1 MSPGPRILLIDSDSV
16 FSEMFER
23 LLRAWFGDG
32 LILTR
37 LRDPAELEMARAA
50 ASTGSE
56 ETNILSG
63 LDLIVAEAAFPNEGR
78 PPAELF
84 ALFVE
89 AAREPAAPVL
99 ILSDCRLRRLSLQAL
114 QARCVD
120 AIDKTNLR
128 LPLLEARVKRAL
140 ALGRRGRE
148 LRRLRSLVQ
157 DLKNKQN
164 RTDEE
169 LLELNATIERMRGEL
184 EQEYENKLSLEK
196 DKSRMQ
202 SVFGM
207 YVDPKI
213 VEAILSEEIA
223 VDQKGRRQ
231 NVTVMFADL
240 RGYTSMTEE
249 MDAEKVISFLNEFF
263 TSMTEVIMGYEGM
276 VDKYIG
282 DGIMCLFGTPIED
295 PEHRDKA
302 LLTAMEM
309 FSIFELWQTNW
320 ESNYGIRPAMGI
332 GLASGDVV
340 VGNVGSFQKISY
352 TAVGDTVNLAAR
364 LEGMAQPGE
373 VLISSDLFENLTE
386 ASREKYVFEPLE
398 PIDIRGKRGKHQVYR
413 LVQEFDADD
422 ILQFG

>member
-1 MSPGPRILLIDSDSV
+1 MSPGLRILLLDSDYEFFV
-16 FSEMFER
+16 MLER
-23 LLRAWFGDG
+23 LLRAWFGLG
-32 LILTR
+32 LDLIY
-37 LRDPAELEMARAA
+37 LRDPAELEMARSARPLESGGILDDLDLVIA
-50 ASTGSE
+50 ESHFPR
-56 ETNILSG
+56 ETRSPVELFSYYAQAFAERKVPVVILSES
-63 LDLIVAEAAFPNEGR
+63 LN
-78 PPAELF
+78 
-84 ALFVE
+84 
-89 AAREPAAPVL
+89 
-99 ILSDCRLRRLSLQAL
+99 RRLNQRAL
-114 QARCVD
+114 QAGLLET
-120 AIDKTNLR
+120 IEKTNLH
-128 LPLLEARVKRAL
+128 LPSLEAWLHRAL
-140 ALGRRGRE
+140 EHSRRAKE
-148 LRRLRSLVQ
+148 NRRLETALQ
-157 DLKNKQN
+157 
-164 RTDEE
+164 E
-169 LLELNATIERMRGEL
+169 LERRHTKADAETRELNATIERMRGEL
-184 EQEYENKLSLEK
+184 AQEYENKLALEK

-207 YVDPKI
+207 YVDPKV
-213 VEAILSEEIA
+213 VEAILSDEMG

-240 RGYTSMTEE
+240 RGYTSMTEN
-249 MDAEKVISFLNEFF
+249 MDPEKVISFLNEFF

-282 DGIMCLFGTPIED
+282 DGIMCVFGTPIED
-295 PEHRDKA
+295 AEHRDKA

-364 LEGMAQPGE
+364 LESMAQPGE
-373 VLISSDLFENLTE
+373 VLISSDLFENLTK
-386 ASREKYVFEPLE
+386 ASREKYSFEPLE
-398 PIDIRGKRGKHQVYR
+398 PIDIRGKSGKHQVYR